1 MLFDL
6 NKDYIFQNVLCFIFL
21 LIIIN
26 KLNITLKHIYSFI
39 IVIILWY
46 IYYYTNNNN
55 KIHSEKINYI
65 QKFIEG
71 TCYYNNN
78 DKFINFIY
86 DNRRFEHTKNYT
98 ELINIINIFLK
109 VYSELKKNFI
119 SQKLDNCR
127 DMYKNAL
134 NTYQSLIYSISII
147 DNNYQTNLHRLDNI
161 FKIYL
166 SNLKHTEKEN
176 YNVKNI
182 NNSSRP
188 YDENL
193 IEGNNIKNENTFNI
207 F

>member
-1 MLFDL
+1 MLFNL

-21 LIIIN
+21 LTIIN
-26 KLNITLKHIYSFI
+26 KLSITLKHIYSFI

-46 IYYYTNNNN
+46 IYFNYTNKNN
-55 KIHSEKINYI
+55 KIHLEKMNYI

-71 TCYYNNN
+71 NSYYDNH

-86 DNRRFEHTKNYT
+86 DNRRFEYTKNYT
-98 ELINIINIFLK
+98 ELINIINTFLK

-134 NTYQSLIYSISII
+134 NTYQSLIYSISTI
-147 DNNYQTNLHRLDNI
+147 DNNYQSNLHRLDNI

-166 SNLKHTEKEN
+166 SNLKYFEKEN

-182 NNSSRP
+182 NNLSRP
-188 YDENL
+188 YDEN
-193 IEGNNIKNENTFNI
+193 IVESNDNHNVFHV

>member
-21 LIIIN
+21 LTIIN
-26 KLNITLKHIYSFI
+26 KLSITLKHIYSFI

-46 IYYYTNNNN
+46 IYFNYTNKNN
-55 KIHSEKINYI
+55 KIHLEKMNYI
-65 QKFIEG
+65 QRFIEPNS
-71 TCYYNNN
+71 YYDNH
-78 DKFINFIY
+78 DKFIDFIY
-86 DNRRFEHTKNYT
+86 DNRRFEYTKNYT
-98 ELINIINIFLK
+98 ELINIINTFLK

-134 NTYQSLIYSISII
+134 NTYQSLIYSISTI
-147 DNNYQTNLHRLDNI
+147 DNNYQSNLHRLDNI

-166 SNLKHTEKEN
+166 SNLKYFEKEN

-182 NNSSRP
+182 NNLSRP
-188 YDENL
+188 YDEN
-193 IEGNNIKNENTFNI
+193 IVESNDNHNVFHV

>member
-21 LIIIN
+21 LTIIN
-26 KLNITLKHIYSFI
+26 KLSITLKHIYSFI

-46 IYYYTNNNN
+46 IYFNYTNKNN
-55 KIHSEKINYI
+55 KIHLEKMNYI

-71 TCYYNNN
+71 NSYYDNH

-86 DNRRFEHTKNYT
+86 DNRRFEYTKNYT
-98 ELINIINIFLK
+98 ELINIINTFLK

-134 NTYQSLIYSISII
+134 NTYQSLIYSISTI
-147 DNNYQTNLHRLDNI
+147 DNNYQSNLHRLDNI
-161 FKIYL
+161 LKIYL
-166 SNLKHTEKEN
+166 SNLKYFEKEN

-182 NNSSRP
+182 NNLSRP
-188 YDENL
+188 YDEN
-193 IEGNNIKNENTFNI
+193 IVESNDNHNVFHV